1 MVIRVVQKEI
11 KLLELTCNPGNLMQY
26 DETKHHVK
34 FQLHRSRHPGVNR
47 KNNLKIMENC
57 VKTALKPVNQLH
69 ESRTRLKQIPKI
81 QIL

>member
-1 MVIRVVQKEI
+1 
-11 KLLELTCNPGNLMQY
+11 MQY

-34 FQLHRSRHPGVNR
+34 FQLHWSRHPGVNR

-69 ESRTRLKQIPKI
+69 ESRTRRSNRFPNTNSLTTTGAK
-81 QIL
+81 